1 MTLAIKVDLNI
12 KLENEDVK
20 TQVGRS
26 KERTEAQVCKAIY
39 IRYISKLNYLA
50 WTKLFA
56 NRGNLMKK
64 KKLDATSNFNNSISI
79 LHLAK
84 SMQDN

>member
-39 IRYISKLNYLA
+39 VCYISKLNYLA
-50 WTKLFA
+50 
-56 NRGNLMKK
+56 
-64 KKLDATSNFNNSISI
+64 
-79 LHLAK
+79 
-84 SMQDN
+84 